1 MRVAYV
7 LPEPELNGGNKVVGL
22 HAALLAAVGVE
33 VTVLA
38 AGPRPDWF
46 PRGFAYRDLTA
57 GAPDLGAQDLVVATF
72 WTTLALARA
81 LALGPVAHFCQ
92 GYEGDLEHLAPQ
104 REAIAAAYAVPCP
117 TFTVSPALAARLERD
132 FARAVRIVPP
142 PVDPLFRPVLRL
154 APRRRP
160 WVFVAGIFES
170 PVKDVPTALR
180 ALARLRDEGLA
191 PRLVRL
197 SILPLSAAERE
208 LFLAER
214 YLRSEPPR
222 VVAEQL
228 RRCDL
233 LLMTSRPGEGFG
245 LPLLEAMASGVPVVA
260 SRLPATEWM
269 AEEAAKLVEP
279 GDERAFAAAARELL
293 TSPARWRAA
302 RRAGRRAA
310 SRFAPRR
317 IRPILVEAVRW
328 AAAARPRPTG

>member
-1 MRVAYV
+1 VRVAYV

-22 HAALLAAVGVE
+22 HAALLAAAGVE

-38 AGPRPDWF
+38 AGPRPEWF
-46 PRGFAYRDLTA
+46 PHGFAFHDLGA
-57 GAPDLGAQDLVVATF
+57 GAPGIGAQDLVVATF
-72 WTTLALARA
+72 WTTLELARS

-132 FARAVRIVPP
+132 FDRAVRVVPP
-142 PVDPLFRPVLRL
+142 PVDPLFRPALRL

-160 WVFVAGIFES
+160 RVFVAGIFES

-180 ALARLRDEGLA
+180 ALARLRGDGLD

-197 SILPLSAAERE
+197 SILPLTVAEQE
-208 LFLAER
+208 LFAAER
-214 YLRSEPPR
+214 YLRGEPPR
-222 VVAEQL
+222 VVAAEL

-245 LPLLEAMASGVPVVA
+245 LPLLEAMACGVPVVA

-269 AEEAAKLVEP
+269 AEGAARLVEP

-293 TSPARWRAA
+293 TSPVRWRAA

-310 SRFAPRR
+310 TRFAPRR
-317 IRPILVEAVRW
+317 IQPILLEAARW
-328 AAAARPRPTG
+328 AAAVGSPPAG